1 MINDDIQRWNP
12 DYQQGLDAGQVET
25 RKRQGLQ
32 NIQPDHMTKTIWQ
45 IIRDNLFTLFNAFN
59 FAVAICLLLVG
70 AYRDLMYLVVIVAN
84 IVIGIIQEIRSK
96 KMVEKLSIISA
107 PKALIVR
114 QGEEREVAVEELVLD
129 DICILQA
136 GRQVCADCKV
146 VYGQIEV
153 NEALLTGESDSIL
166 KKPGDTLLS
175 GSFVVSGK
183 SWCQVCHVGTDN
195 YAAQITQEAKKHK
208 KFHSGLMDALNKVV
222 KFTSMFI
229 IPIGVLL
236 FLKSYFLSDLPLDE
250 AVSSTSAALLG
261 MLPKGLV
268 LLTSV
273 SLAVGVIKLARQK
286 TLVQELFCIETLA
299 RVDTICLDK
308 TGTIT
313 QGDMQ
318 VIDTIPLET
327 DNLPVSLE
335 ELLGGFV
342 RNQEDNNATFMAL
355 KKRFPGGQDLK
366 AVGRTSFS
374 SERKWSSV
382 VLKDIG
388 TVVIGAPEIVAKNM
402 EFTLPDRAQQM
413 VAEGT
418 RLLLVCCSEQQVEQ
432 ALPEQMHP
440 IALICLKDPV
450 RHDAKKTLEFFEKQG
465 IQFKLISGDNPTAVA
480 AIAKQVGLKGADQY
494 IDMST
499 VEDEAALQEAAK
511 TYRVFGRVSPLQKR
525 QLIQAFHNQGHTVA
539 MTGDGINDVLAL
551 RESDCSIAM
560 GAGSDAAR
568 QVSQLVLL
576 NSQFSA
582 LPSVLMEGRRVVNN
596 ITRAASLFL
605 MKTVFSFLLSF
616 ITLFTPIHYPFVP
629 VQLSLIGVLFE
640 GVPSFILA
648 LEPNKNPI
656 RGEFLPTVLLRAIP
670 SGVVVVINI
679 ILIWVMADVL
689 DLEDVELV
697 TLNVYMTAVTALFL
711 LIRICRPFNV
721 LRAALCIVMAS
732 AFFIGAYFFRDF
744 LNMGILSTEGRL
756 LFAGLVVLCYPMV
769 WLCGKLLQKIKFF
782 QKALNILQ

>member
-1 MINDDIQRWNP
+1 MNDDIQRWNP
-12 DYQQGLDAGQVET
+12 AYQEGLDEGQVET
-25 RKRQGLQ
+25 RKKQGLQ
-32 NIQPDHMTKTIWQ
+32 NIQPDNMTKTIWQ

-59 FAVAICLLLVG
+59 FAVAICLILVG

-84 IVIGIIQEIRSK
+84 IVIGIVQEIRSK

-107 PKALIVR
+107 PKALVVR
-114 QGEEREVAVEELVLD
+114 QGTEREVAVEELVLD
-129 DICILQA
+129 DICILEA
-136 GRQVCADCKV
+136 GRQVCADCQIIH
-146 VYGQIEV
+146 GQLEV

-183 SWCQVCHVGTDN
+183 SWCRVCHVGTDN

-222 KFTSMFI
+222 KFTSIFI
-229 IPIGVLL
+229 APVGVLL
-236 FLKSYFLSDLPLDE
+236 FSKSYFLSQLPIDE
-250 AVSSTSAALLG
+250 AVSSTAAALLG

-313 QGDMQ
+313 QGNME
-318 VIDTIPLET
+318 VIDTIELET
-327 DNLPVSLE
+327 AGLSASLE
-335 ELLGGFV
+335 EVLSGFV
-342 RNQEDNNATFMAL
+342 QNQEDNNATFLAL
-355 KKRFPGGQDLK
+355 KKRFAKQSAMK
-366 AVGRTSFS
+366 AVGKTSFS

-382 VLKDIG
+382 VLEDIG
-388 TVVIGAPEIVAKNM
+388 TVVVGAPEIVAKHM
-402 EFTLPDRAQQM
+402 DFSLPDRAQQM
-413 VAEGT
+413 VREGT
-418 RLLLVCCSEQQVEQ
+418 RLLLVCCAQEQVEQ
-432 ALPEQMHP
+432 KLPQQMIP
-440 IALICLKDPV
+440 IAIICLRDPV
-450 RHDAKKTLEFFEKQG
+450 RYDAKETLAFFEKQG
-465 IQFKLISGDNPTAVA
+465 IGFKLISGDNPTSVA
-480 AIAKQVGLKGADQY
+480 AIAKQVGLKGAEKY

-499 VEDEAALQEAAK
+499 IEDETSLKEAAK
-511 TYRVFGRVSPLQKR
+511 TYEVFGRVSPLQKR
-525 QLIQAFHNQGHTVA
+525 QLIQAFHDQGHTVA

-616 ITLFTPIHYPFVP
+616 ITLFTPIHYPYLP
-629 VQLSLIGVLFE
+629 VQLSLLGVIFE
-640 GVPSFILA
+640 GIPSFILA
-648 LEPNKNPI
+648 LEPNRNPVQ
-656 RGEFLPTVLLRAIP
+656 GEFLPTVLLRAIP

-679 ILIWVMADVL
+679 ILIWFIGGALGLSDI
-689 DLEDVELV
+689 EIS
-697 TLNVYMTAVTALFL
+697 TLNVYMTGITALFL
-711 LIRICRPFNV
+711 LIKICRPFNV
-721 LRAALCIVMAS
+721 LRAALCILMAGI
-732 AFFIGAYFFRDF
+732 FFVGAYVFRDF
-744 LNMGILSTEGRL
+744 LSMGILSQNGLL
-756 LFAGLVVLCYPMV
+756 LFIGLIVICYPLV
-769 WLCGKLLQKIKFF
+769 WLCSTLLKKIKFF
-782 QKALNILQ
+782 RKALNILQ